1 MRCQPCA
8 GGASP
13 VPSVVPATSDLALTS
28 IKYVGGGTQS
38 AAAAQLPPALVAPRA
53 ADGAAAAA
61 AQPSS
66 AGQPALPMI
75 TDGQV
80 APASSPAPSEG
91 ATAVV
96 PGLSSG
102 TIQALAEQLRQEEV
116 AAAVAAAAV
125 ASGQASGQAA
135 PAAFDEKAINVEH
148 EMGIICA
155 VYAQYTPFSFAITPN
170 SFPHT

>member
-1 MRCQPCA
+1 MMRCQPCA

-102 TIQALAEQLRQEEV
+102 TIQALAEQLRQEE
-116 AAAVAAAAV
+116 AAAVAAAAAV
-125 ASGQASGQAA
+125 ASGQAA
-135 PAAFDEKAINVEH
+135 PAAFDEQAINVEH